1 MLTSRSPVFLDLS
14 SLFYCA
20 LTRSCTPSPL
30 AQPNVSKPQGGRQ
43 PGSYPVLLQLD
54 SASAS
59 LRIKSGQ
66 WNRLGSFWGKS
77 LRKMGF
83 VWGGRVAER
92 AREIPFIQVFF
103 TFTFR
108 YLREPPEVRVP
119 TWSHDDDEAGHHHAI
134 ASHFRPA
141 GRLDAYSVVSK
152 PFVRWAPVSAA
163 VAGSIG
169 LGTRSLVF

>member
-20 LTRSCTPSPL
+20 LTRSYTPSPL

-43 PGSYPVLLQLD
+43 PGRYPVLLQLD

-77 LRKMGF
+77 LRNG
-83 VWGGRVAER
+83 VCVGRASGR
-92 AREIPFIQVFF
+92 TGKGNPFL
-103 TFTFR
+103 
-108 YLREPPEVRVP
+108 YK
-119 TWSHDDDEAGHHHAI
+119 
-134 ASHFRPA
+134 
-141 GRLDAYSVVSK
+141 YSLLLLLGILENHQSTDVV
-152 PFVRWAPVSAA
+152 
-163 VAGSIG
+163 
-169 LGTRSLVF
+169 TR